1 MTGSRPCAAREN
13 LCFRELPPP
22 PRIAGMVKHLK
33 LFVVE
38 QVGDTIVV
46 APQGQGHGFRYQD
59 LHVEANVI
67 RGHLLKSG
75 KCNLIMDM
83 GAMEYCGSEFIGS
96 LISMLRET
104 RNRGG
109 KAMFCRANENMHKV
123 LDNMS
128 LFRLWPYYATRED
141 ALQST
146 AADSA

>member
-1 MTGSRPCAAREN
+1 MGRDQSILN
-13 LCFRELPPP
+13 FRGVVRT
-22 PRIAGMVKHLK
+22 PRIEGMVKHLK

-38 QVGDTIVV
+38 QVGDTLVV
-46 APQGQGHGFRYQD
+46 TPQGQGAGFRYQD
-59 LHVEANVI
+59 LHVEANAV
-67 RGHLLKSG
+67 RGHLLKAG

-128 LFRLWPYYATRED
+128 LFRLWPYHDTREA
-141 ALQST
+141 ALQSV
-146 AADSA
+146 APAQS